1 MVVIFSMT
9 MNKCLVYAGSATT
22 MVLMHTIATFV
33 GKIHFTPGGA
43 FPLFFNRQ
51 VIKWGAVAIFT
62 FFGVYLIVKGCRKKK
77 KRDASKKMEKV
88 RN

>member
-1 MVVIFSMT
+1 MVIIFSMS

-22 MVLMHTIATFV
+22 MVLMHTIATFL
-33 GKIHFTPGGA
+33 GMIGFTLGGV
-43 FPLFFNRQ
+43 FPLVFNHQ
-51 VIKWGAVAIFT
+51 VIKWSAVAIFT
-62 FFGVYLIVKGCRKKK
+62 LFGIYLIVKGCRKKK